1 MAGFKVDRA
10 SQDIKREL
18 TDIMRSLKDPR
29 VQGFLTIVKVELSN
43 DFSYCK
49 IFVSSMD
56 GMEDAKNAVKGLE
69 SASGFI
75 KRELG
80 LRLKM
85 RKIPSLKF
93 IPDDSASYG
102 MTISK
107 MLKDI
112 EEKEQAIEAQAGEE
126 DGE

>member
-1 MAGFKVDRA
+1 MGGFKIDRA
-10 SQDIKREL
+10 SQDVKREL

-29 VQGFLTIVKVELSN
+29 VQSFLTIVKVELSN

-49 IFVSSMD
+49 VYVSSLD
-56 GMEDAKNAVKGLE
+56 GIEDAKNAVKGLE

-80 LRLKM
+80 MRLKM
-85 RKIPSLKF
+85 RKIPQLKF
-93 IPDDSASYG
+93 IPDDTASYG
-102 MTISK
+102 ATISK
-107 MLKDI
+107 MLKEI
-112 EEKEQAIEAQAGEE
+112 EIGEE